1 MSPNKKKETKS
12 SLHLRNKNRE
22 RYDLAA
28 LIKTNPELAH
38 WVSKNKYGDESVN
51 FSDPKAVKVLN
62 QSILNHYY
70 GIAYWEFPD
79 HHLCPP
85 IPGRADYIHY
95 IADLLGKSNKGKIP
109 KGKNILGLDIGV
121 GATCIYPLLGVSE
134 YDWNFIGV
142 DIATKSIS
150 NSEKIIVNNE
160 CLNEKITLRL
170 QADKKHIFK
179 GIIKENE
186 RIDFTMSNPP
196 FHSSREEAE
205 KGSRRKIKN
214 LTGKKVKSAT
224 LNFSG
229 AQNELIYKG
238 GELRFIEN
246 MIKESK
252 MFSKNCL
259 WFTTLVSKESNL
271 KSIYASLKNV
281 GAKEVKTITMGT
293 SNKIARIVCWTFW
306 SKRDQ
311 EYWSDSRW
319 ENRV

>member
-1 MSPNKKKETKS
+1 MKKEQQIKS

-22 RYDLAA
+22 RYDLTA
-28 LIKTNPELAH
+28 LIETNSELGSF
-38 WVSKNKYGDESVN
+38 VTRNKHGDETVD
-51 FSDPKAVKVLN
+51 FSNPKAVKVLN

-70 GIAYWEFPD
+70 GISYWEFPD

-134 YDWNFIGV
+134 YDWSFIGA
-142 DIATKSIS
+142 DIASKSIL
-150 NSEKIIVNNE
+150 NSEKIIANNE
-160 CLNEKITLRL
+160 LLKEKIDLRL
-170 QADKKHIFK
+170 QSDKKHIFK
-179 GIIKENE
+179 GIISENE

-196 FHSSREEAE
+196 FHSSREAAE

-214 LTGKKVKSAT
+214 LTGRRVKSPK

-246 MIKESK
+246 MVMDSAIY
-252 MFSKNCL
+252 SKNCF

-271 KSIYASLKNV
+271 KSIYALLKEV
-281 GAKEVKTITMGT
+281 GAKEVKTIAMGT
-293 SNKIARIVCWTFW
+293 SNKISRIVCWTFLSKTEQQLW
-306 SKRDQ
+306 ST
-311 EYWSDSRW
+311 SRW
-319 ENRV
+319 K